1 MATTLSVADVE
12 RIASLAQ
19 LELTEEEKQLFTRQL
34 ADILAYAEQVQ
45 QVDTTGVPATAHV
58 DAGRSVERADEL
70 TPCLP
75 VEAAL
80 ANAPEANRDAGLFKV
95 PRVIGG

>member
-1 MATTLSVADVE
+1 
-12 RIASLAQ
+12 
-19 LELTEEEKQLFTRQL
+19 
-34 ADILAYAEQVQ
+34 
-45 QVDTTGVPATAHV
+45 V